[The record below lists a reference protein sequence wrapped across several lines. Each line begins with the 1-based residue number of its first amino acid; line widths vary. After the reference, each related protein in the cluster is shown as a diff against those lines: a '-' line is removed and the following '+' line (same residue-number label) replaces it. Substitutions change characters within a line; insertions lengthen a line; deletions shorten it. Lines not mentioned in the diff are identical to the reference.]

1 MDTSILTSQSFLHM
15 MQVLFWGC
23 LITGA
28 VLIFSYFTGN
38 LSHPL
43 VRAMKRLSKL
53 RLNCLS
59 LSSRIDASGKV
70 LQDDKSI
77 TKTLRLIMRR
87 KKSVV
92 TSINVYI
99 YDDNKKNLNQS
110 MVTKSLDT
118 IDAKCKDALSSIMEG
133 DASRI
138 VDDMNECAEIS
149 LDLYRKFQEIIKKES
164 HDKLFDL

>member
-1 MDTSILTSQSFLHM
+1 
-15 MQVLFWGC
+15 
-23 LITGA
+23 
-28 VLIFSYFTGN
+28 
-38 LSHPL
+38 
-43 VRAMKRLSKL
+43 
-53 RLNCLS
+53 
-59 LSSRIDASGKV
+59 
-70 LQDDKSI
+70 
-77 TKTLRLIMRR
+77 
-87 KKSVV
+87 
-92 TSINVYI
+92 
-99 YDDNKKNLNQS
+99 